1 MKGIVTYR
9 AFGWTQD
16 AIIQNNIFLD
26 ASTSPA
32 YLLAIIQRWLLLNLG
47 FLMAV
52 VAILVVTLATQL
64 NADSGLT
71 GAGMVAIIAFGG
83 FLNSLILNYV
93 ELETSI
99 GAVNR
104 LKSFSATTEVEDLP
118 GEDVVPPISWPEK
131 GKIEIKN
138 ASASYA

>member
-1 MKGIVTYR
+1 MCSS
-9 AFGWTQD
+9 D
-16 AIIQNNIFLD
+16 L
-26 ASTSPA
+26 
-32 YLLAIIQRWLLLNLG
+32 
-47 FLMAV
+47 LMAV

-118 GEDVVPPISWPEK
+118 GEDVVPPESWPEK
-131 GKIEIKN
+131 GKIQIKN